1 MLLIIL
7 FVFILLLMLCYGL
20 NEVRLRSSPLV
31 PSIPNAI
38 PAFSYGL
45 SKKDLFTKLMYMGEF
60 TNKHNGAAKFNIG
73 PIYIY
78 NPVWKKNRRFIDNAF
93 KPIVLDSFLEI
104 FNKQSK
110 RLVSS
115 LRYEENKTFDI
126 TDIITR
132 NILEI
137 VCQTTLGF
145 KTEDKDI
152 VTDEYAAAV
161 QSMLK
166 IMTER
171 VQYPWLMLDFIF
183 KFSSLKKKQD
193 EMLKIIWSLTD
204 EMVTLRRKE
213 YQDRLLMGETNYNDG
228 SFRSYLDILIENSD
242 KTNEYT
248 NSQLRNIVD
257 NLMLAGYDTST
268 YQILFA
274 LICLG
279 TYPEIQEKAYQEI
292 CKVMDSSEKDLT
304 KEDLSSL
311 TYLEAVI
318 KETIRLY
325 PIGPVIA
332 RHSDKKVQ
340 LKNFELPS
348 GVPVVVH
355 VWSINRNPE
364 VWGPDADQFRPERWL
379 DPNSIPSNPA
389 AFASFGPGRRNCIGK
404 SYSIMLMKTVL
415 SHFVYNYK
423 ITSDHTK
430 LQFEL
435 VVMLKPYSGHL
446 VKIEKRSEIK

>member
-1 MLLIIL
+1 
-7 FVFILLLMLCYGL
+7 
-20 NEVRLRSSPLV
+20 
-31 PSIPNAI
+31 
-38 PAFSYGL
+38 
-45 SKKDLFTKLMYMGEF
+45 
-60 TNKHNGAAKFNIG
+60 
-73 PIYIY
+73 
-78 NPVWKKNRRFIDNAF
+78 
-93 KPIVLDSFLEI
+93 
-104 FNKQSK
+104 
-110 RLVSS
+110 
-115 LRYEENKTFDI
+115 
-126 TDIITR
+126 
-132 NILEI
+132 
-137 VCQTTLGF
+137 
-145 KTEDKDI
+145 
-152 VTDEYAAAV
+152 
-161 QSMLK
+161 
-166 IMTER
+166 
-171 VQYPWLMLDFIF
+171 
-183 KFSSLKKKQD
+183 
-193 EMLKIIWSLTD
+193 
-204 EMVTLRRKE
+204 
-213 YQDRLLMGETNYNDG
+213 
-228 SFRSYLDILIENSD
+228 
-242 KTNEYT
+242 
-248 NSQLRNIVD
+248 
-257 NLMLAGYDTST
+257 
-268 YQILFA
+268 
-274 LICLG
+274 
-279 TYPEIQEKAYQEI
+279 
-292 CKVMDSSEKDLT
+292 MDSSEKDLT

-446 VKIEKRSEIK
+446 VKIEKRSKIK